1 MLMKVIVGMS
11 GGIDS
16 SVAAYLLKKDGFD
29 VFGVYF
35 RLFKEEE
42 EVSRCCDLGSVINAG
57 RVIGIPVEV
66 IDVKEEFEKNIVR
79 YFINAYKS
87 GITPNP
93 CTVCNEKIKFGLG
106 FEKAL
111 EIFDGSLFA
120 TGHYAIIDKNEEVH
134 LKKGVDK
141 LKDQSY
147 MLWRL
152 EKKQL
157 EKTIFPL
164 GGFTKEQVYQIAKEL
179 KLPPRKESED
189 VCFIQGKLVNFLK
202 EHIGEEHGKILDRY
216 GDVLGEHKGAY
227 FYTIGQRSGLGVS
240 SSKPLYVIALDIK
253 NNYVLVGDREDCYF
267 KYAEIIDTNF
277 IEQWN
282 YEEIVLSGKVRY
294 HGEENRCILKQKG
307 ERIVVEFLTPQF
319 AITPGQ
325 SLVLYKD
332 DTVFGGGVIKKAFR

>member
-1 MLMKVIVGMS
+1 MKVIVGMS

-16 SVAAYLLKKDGFD
+16 SVAAYLLKKEGFD
-29 VFGVYF
+29 VFGAYF
-35 RLFKEEE
+35 KLFKEEEE
-42 EVSRCCDLGSVINAG
+42 EVSRCCNLGSVINAG

-111 EIFDGSLFA
+111 EIFGDSLFA

-134 LKKGVDK
+134 LKKGIDK

-152 EKKQL
+152 KGNSL
-157 EKTIFPL
+157 RKTIFPL
-164 GGFTKEQVYQIAKEL
+164 GKFKKKEVYIIAEEL
-179 KLPPRKESED
+179 HLPKKRESED

-202 EHIGEEHGKILDRY
+202 EHIGEKRGKILNKK

-227 FYTIGQRSGLGVS
+227 FYTVGQRSGLGVS
-240 SSKPLYVIALDIK
+240 SAKPLYVISLDIK

-294 HGEENRCILKQKG
+294 QSEENRCILKQEG
-307 ERIVVEFLTPQF
+307 ERTVVEFLTPQF

-325 SLVLYKD
+325 SIVLYKD
-332 DTVFGGGVIKKAFR
+332 DTVFGGGVIKKAFK